1 MSDQISIEVFNH
13 LVDLAALEL
22 NPEQAAYLH
31 QQLNNQLRAIRELAS
46 IPVDVETEA
55 NLHGVPYIPEAR
67 SPLREDARKPL
78 LDSAA
83 ILSQVPQVAN
93 GYIVVLDIP
102 HTTLK

>member
-22 NPEQAAYLH
+22 SQEQAAYLH
-31 QQLNNQLRAIRELAS
+31 QQLNNQLRAVRELAS
-46 IPVDVETEA
+46 IPVDADTEA
-55 NLHGVPYIPEAR
+55 NLHGVPYVPEAR
-67 SPLREDARKPL
+67 SPLREDNARPL
-78 LDSAA
+78 EDTSV
-83 ILSQVPQVAN
+83 ILSQVPNVEN

>member
-1 MSDQISIEVFNH
+1 MSDQISVEVFNH

-46 IPVDVETEA
+46 IPVDAETEA

-78 LDSAA
+78 VDTAA
-83 ILSQVPQVAN
+83 ILAQVPRVAN